1 MNWTK
6 SSDKI
11 VLFSPTEAFS
21 LSARREN
28 IRGKTLLFDVCPNR
42 TNGEEGKQ
50 VAELI
55 IEDIRTNENG
65 HMYTGISFVTQDSVK
80 IYNKANNVFNA
91 ISYNDG
97 HHPCQKPI
105 KQIGPY

>member
-21 LSARREN
+21 LSARSSREN

-55 IEDIRTNENG
+55 IEDIRNNEDV
-65 HMYTGISFVTQDSVK
+65 YTYTAISFVNHDSVK
-80 IYNKANNVFNA
+80 INKVHNVFNV
-91 ISYNDG
+91 ILFYNYG
-97 HHPCQKPI
+97 HHARSPPLR
-105 KQIGPY
+105 

>member
-50 VAELI
+50 VAELM
-55 IEDIRTNENG
+55 IEG
-65 HMYTGISFVTQDSVK
+65 HVYTGISFVTQDSVN

-97 HHPCQKPI
+97 HQPCQKPI
-105 KQIGPY
+105 KHIGPY